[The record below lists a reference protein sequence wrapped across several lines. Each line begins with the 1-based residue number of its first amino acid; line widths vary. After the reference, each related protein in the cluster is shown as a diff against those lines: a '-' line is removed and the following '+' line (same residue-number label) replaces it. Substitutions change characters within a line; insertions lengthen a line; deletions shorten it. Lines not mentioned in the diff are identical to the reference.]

1 MRVDKEILFCFGS
14 FLSPS
19 FEKVP
24 YDPATPKV
32 TLARSI
38 SGASSTPP
46 SKAASQMAVGDK
58 VQPTVSVGDKVKVL
72 GPGTLSAM
80 TTTKQREEE
89 GTASASRKRKLSER
103 KDAAASFEEIL
114 AASSSSSS
122 LPSKTR
128 PSTSS
133 PPAPQSSQL
142 GLLPKPKEKTILLT
156 QGLVSQDAAIINS
169 VLQESNDLV
178 IRNTVQSLSIDYVQS
193 LLDVV
198 APRLTGHSKT
208 ATNAAKWLKWV
219 LKSHAGFLLTHG
231 HLLDR
236 MEKMRRSMEARAETL
251 ERASKLQGRIELV
264 LAQARLR
271 KERREAGGGEGGGD
285 RVTTATVGGSNPLFT
300 YEEDSDDGEGGGDDN
315 DLMRSMKDSDSE
327 DEDAAMGEW
336 IDISAPASPVAAT
349 VRQRKDGGIDDDDD
363 DDDDDSAN

>member
-1 MRVDKEILFCFGS
+1 M
-14 FLSPS
+14 
-19 FEKVP
+19 
-24 YDPATPKV
+24 
-32 TLARSI
+32 
-38 SGASSTPP
+38 
-46 SKAASQMAVGDK
+46 
-58 VQPTVSVGDKVKVL
+58 
-72 GPGTLSAM
+72 
-80 TTTKQREEE
+80 QRE
-89 GTASASRKRKLSER
+89 L
-103 KDAAASFEEIL
+103 L
-114 AASSSSSS
+114 AA
-122 LPSKTR
+122 
-128 PSTSS
+128 
-133 PPAPQSSQL
+133 
-142 GLLPKPKEKTILLT
+142 
-156 QGLVSQDAAIINS
+156 
-169 VLQESNDLV
+169 
-178 IRNTVQSLSIDYVQS
+178 
-193 LLDVV
+193 
-198 APRLTGHSKT
+198 KT

-363 DDDDDSAN
+363 DDDDSAN